1 MNRRF
6 VQGVLSAF
14 VVHKKDNFLPF
25 LPRDAFSEPFP
36 QYCSPSCSDKTWR
49 TCASQAT
56 LIASSPTAFV
66 PDGVHVHFAD
76 KECIAIDHQAENTA
90 DFTFAEDRHAFVVY
104 DSIQPREAQSVI
116 MKGIYLNPCSQAGA
130 LYSILRILALAKKM
144 ERPA

>member
-14 VVHKKDNFLPF
+14 VVHKTDSFLPF

-76 KECIAIDHQAENTA
+76 KECIAIDHQAKNTA
-90 DFTFAEDRHAFVVY
+90 DFYVRGRSPCFRCIDSHISPLTDLMANSRSVV
-104 DSIQPREAQSVI
+104 PRPSSFNADFINTETLKEGS
-116 MKGIYLNPCSQAGA
+116 
-130 LYSILRILALAKKM
+130 
-144 ERPA
+144 